1 MHSGPKLNGTMIAK
15 VHIHANS
22 CMVLNSTGTPGQ
34 VPPSHSRFSFAA
46 TIPTSN
52 HCFRPWD
59 GLEPA
64 ATP

>member
-34 VPPSHSRFSFAA
+34 VPPLLFSLF
-46 TIPTSN
+46 
-52 HCFRPWD
+52 FRRHNSPFQSLLSAVGW
-59 GLEPA
+59 P
-64 ATP
+64 